1 MENPILK
8 LKNKIS
14 ELTETQQR
22 VADYIIK
29 NPVDVA
35 FLTVDQLAGIV
46 GTSTTTIMRLT
57 FSLNYS
63 GYTEFQK
70 GLQELLRNRAAPQ
83 IRLEANL
90 KDLNESDLWI
100 RSAESQ
106 LNNIQST
113 VEMISTESLNK
124 TVEMIVSADRIF
136 CTSVRSG
143 LPVAQHL
150 TFGLNRLLG
159 NCELIVAD
167 LSDWVDKGI
176 NFTSKD
182 LVIATSFPRY
192 ARRIVEFA
200 MAAKD
205 NNAQIISITDS
216 YSSPLVKYSDLVL
229 PCNSSS
235 IAFHNSPIAS
245 MLVADYLVSAIA
257 INYPEKTKNRLDE
270 INSILTKMN
279 YHYSD

>member
-14 ELTETQQR
+14 ELTETQKR

-229 PCNSSS
+229 TCNSSS